1 MVLYSDDDPDNT
13 EDEATESPSSRT
25 ITKSQW

>member
-13 EDEATESPSSRT
+13 EDEATESPSSKT
-25 ITKSQW
+25 ITKSQ